1 MSWYR
6 TGTIALTNGSATVTG
21 TGTDWIS
28 GAAVGEGLLAPDGK
42 VYEVYAIVSAV
53 SITLG
58 SVYLGSTASGQSYA
72 IMPSQSYI
80 RALAAQAATLVNQY
94 QDVKD
99 TVGSGKFPDGTV
111 GAPGFSWVADTDTG
125 MRRTGT
131 NAMAAVAG
139 GADQVLIDTNG
150 LSVQDGKLRITG
162 SADATKI
169 AVFEVD
175 GLTTATTRTF
185 TLPNAN
191 TTLVGTDTTQ
201 TLTNKTLVAPALG
214 TPASAVL
221 TNATGLPISTGVAG
235 LGTGVATFLATPSSA
250 NLAAAVTG
258 ETGTGALVFGTTPT
272 LDRPNLATEVVTVA
286 TNNLPAIRPCLNLN
300 FASAQTVDPRIT
312 FTRASTA
319 TRTNAKGLVETVA
332 SGVPRID
339 YDPVTLACKGLLIE
353 EARTNL
359 LTYSEQFDNAA
370 WTKTRS
376 SITTGGTA
384 PFTAPDGTTTAD
396 KLVEDSTASNN
407 HYMYLASAASH
418 SAGAT
423 LAFTVCVKAD
433 TRTGC
438 GVIGGESGSDFFG
451 ARFNLSAGTT
461 GSAWTGGTG
470 SLTSSSIQALS
481 NGWYRCTVVGIV
493 NAGSTS
499 SKPSIYLSN
508 DDGTTLAYSGDG
520 TSGLYIWGAQL
531 EAGAFAT
538 SYIPTVASQVTRAAD
553 VASMTGANFSS
564 WYKNGE
570 GTAVVAW
577 AAPTNTLDTN
587 PLIKFSGAGEA
598 TPTIAMRVGYS
609 AATRR
614 VRAFAQDTGLTFE
627 YSVDGLVS
635 TQTAG
640 VAAFAWGLSGDMALA
655 ENGGAVQTDSTGDI
669 SDFTVYEMRLG
680 ASSGVYLNGHLAR
693 IAGYPKRLT
702 NAEIQALTA

>member
-1 MSWYR
+1 MWYR
-6 TGTIALTNGSATVTG
+6 TGTIALTNGSTTVTG
-21 TGTDWIS
+21 TGTDWIA

-42 VYEVYAIVSAV
+42 VYEVYAIASAT

-58 SVYLGSTASGQSYA
+58 SVYLGSTASGQAYA
-72 IMPSQSYI
+72 IIPSQSYI
-80 RALAAQAATLVNQY
+80 RALAAQAATLVNSFQN
-94 QDVKD
+94 VAD

-300 FASAQTVDPRIT
+300 FASSQTVDPRIT

-319 TRTNAKGLVETVA
+319 TRTNSKGLIESVA

-376 SITTGGTA
+376 TITA
-384 PFTAPDGTTTAD
+384 NAVSAPDGTVTAD
-396 KLVEDSTASNN
+396 TFIEDSTASN
-407 HYMYLASAASH
+407 SH
-418 SAGAT
+418 QIS
-423 LAFTVCVKAD
+423 L
-433 TRTGC
+433 
-438 GVIGGESGSDFFG
+438 
-451 ARFNLSAGTT
+451 TT
-461 GSAWTGGTG
+461 A
-470 SLTSSSIQALS
+470 SLTSGTAYTVSLFVKAASGTRYFSIAIGGAAYTAAVTTVFTLNAAVSPSVTGSGTASITDAGGGWFRVSMTATAQATGTALLV
-481 NGWYRCTVVGIV
+481 Y
-493 NAGSTS
+493 
-499 SKPSIYLSN
+499 YLSN
-508 DDGTTLAYSGDG
+508 AATAVGLTYTGDG
-520 TSGLYIWGAQL
+520 TSGLYIWGTQL
-531 EAGAFAT
+531 EAGAFPT

-553 VASMTGANFSS
+553 VARMTGTNFSN
-564 WYKNGE
+564 WYRQDE
-570 GTAVVAW
+570 GTFVVSSDEANSS
-577 AAPTNTLDTN
+577 AGFPR
-587 PLIKFSGAGEA
+587 KFTVSDGTANNYLQLV
-598 TPTIAMRVGYS
+598 TVGS
-609 AATRR
+609 S
-614 VRAFAQDTGLTFE
+614 DSLL
-627 YSVDGLVS
+627 YSVVVGGVTQVS
-635 TQTAG
+635 QTALSAHTG
-640 VAAFAWGLSGDMALA
+640 QTTSIAAAYKLNDSASSA
-655 ENGGAVQTDSTGDI
+655 NGGAVVTDSVCTMPTAITDLRI
-669 SDFTVYEMRLG
+669 G
-680 ASSGVYLNGHLAR
+680 AALDGSESLNGHIASLA
-693 IAGYPKRLT
+693 YYQKRLS
-702 NAEIQALTA
+702 NAELQALTA